1 MLIDELKKAQ
11 MEALKTKDTLKR
23 SVLQIVTGKVKLAEI
38 EKRTKNESL
47 TDDDVLL
54 VINKVI
60 KELDEEILAFKN
72 ANRTEKVEELTLQKQ
87 ILEAYL
93 PAKLTEEEIKELE
106 EYCTTN
112 ETNVGGILGV
122 RVTGPSGQSIFLPYS
137 GHKFTSTISGIGV
150 WGVYYSSEDANI
162 NFAINLGIGDGWPN
176 NLSVNGQAYKY
187 GGHSIRPVWK

>member
-72 ANRTEKVEELTLQKQ
+72 ANRLEKVEELMKQKQ

-93 PAKLTEEEIKELE
+93 PAKLTEEEIKEIINSLE
-106 EYCTTN
+106 DKSMPNIMKHFKLNYLGKCDMKLVNKLAN
-112 ETNVGGILGV
+112 EC
-122 RVTGPSGQSIFLPYS
+122 
-137 GHKFTSTISGIGV
+137 K
-150 WGVYYSSEDANI
+150 
-162 NFAINLGIGDGWPN
+162 
-176 NLSVNGQAYKY
+176 
-187 GGHSIRPVWK
+187 

>member
-11 MEALKTKDTLKR
+11 MEALKEKNTLKR

-38 EKRTKNESL
+38 EKRTKNEPL

-72 ANRTEKVEELTLQKQ
+72 AGRIEKVEELTLQRQ

-93 PAKLTEEEIKELE
+93 PAKLTEEEIREIINSLE
-106 EYCTTN
+106 DKSMPNIMKHFKQNYLGKCDMKLVNKLAN
-112 ETNVGGILGV
+112 EC
-122 RVTGPSGQSIFLPYS
+122 
-137 GHKFTSTISGIGV
+137 K
-150 WGVYYSSEDANI
+150 
-162 NFAINLGIGDGWPN
+162 
-176 NLSVNGQAYKY
+176 
-187 GGHSIRPVWK
+187 

>member
-38 EKRTKNESL
+38 EKRTKNETI

-93 PAKLTEEEIKELE
+93 PAKLTEEEIKEIINSLE
-106 EYCTTN
+106 DKSMPNIMKHFKLNYLGKCDMKLVNKLAN
-112 ETNVGGILGV
+112 EC
-122 RVTGPSGQSIFLPYS
+122 
-137 GHKFTSTISGIGV
+137 K
-150 WGVYYSSEDANI
+150 
-162 NFAINLGIGDGWPN
+162 
-176 NLSVNGQAYKY
+176 
-187 GGHSIRPVWK
+187 

>member
-72 ANRTEKVEELTLQKQ
+72 ANRLEKVEELTKQKQ

-93 PAKLTEEEIKELE
+93 PAKLTEEEIKEIINSLE
-106 EYCTTN
+106 DKSMPNIMKHFKLNYLGKCDMKLVNKLAN
-112 ETNVGGILGV
+112 ECKL
-122 RVTGPSGQSIFLPYS
+122 
-137 GHKFTSTISGIGV
+137 
-150 WGVYYSSEDANI
+150 
-162 NFAINLGIGDGWPN
+162 
-176 NLSVNGQAYKY
+176 
-187 GGHSIRPVWK
+187 

>member
-72 ANRTEKVEELTLQKQ
+72 ANRLEKVEELTKQKQ

-93 PAKLTEEEIKELE
+93 PAKLTEEEIKEIINSLE
-106 EYCTTN
+106 DKSMPNIMKHFKLNYLCKCDMKLVNKLAN
-112 ETNVGGILGV
+112 EC
-122 RVTGPSGQSIFLPYS
+122 
-137 GHKFTSTISGIGV
+137 K
-150 WGVYYSSEDANI
+150 
-162 NFAINLGIGDGWPN
+162 
-176 NLSVNGQAYKY
+176 
-187 GGHSIRPVWK
+187 

>member
-93 PAKLTEEEIKELE
+93 PAKLTEEEIREIINSLE
-106 EYCTTN
+106 DKSMPNIMKHFKLNYLGKCDMKLVNKLANEY
-112 ETNVGGILGV
+112 
-122 RVTGPSGQSIFLPYS
+122 
-137 GHKFTSTISGIGV
+137 K
-150 WGVYYSSEDANI
+150 
-162 NFAINLGIGDGWPN
+162 
-176 NLSVNGQAYKY
+176 
-187 GGHSIRPVWK
+187 

>member
-93 PAKLTEEEIKELE
+93 PAKLTEEEIKEIINSLE
-106 EYCTTN
+106 DQSMPNIMKHFKQNYLGKCDMKLVNKLAN
-112 ETNVGGILGV
+112 EC
-122 RVTGPSGQSIFLPYS
+122 
-137 GHKFTSTISGIGV
+137 K
-150 WGVYYSSEDANI
+150 
-162 NFAINLGIGDGWPN
+162 
-176 NLSVNGQAYKY
+176 
-187 GGHSIRPVWK
+187 

>member
-38 EKRTKNESL
+38 EKRTKNETI

-93 PAKLTEEEIKELE
+93 PAKLTEEEIREIINSLE
-106 EYCTTN
+106 DKSMPSIMKHFKQNYLGKCDMKLVNKLAN
-112 ETNVGGILGV
+112 EC
-122 RVTGPSGQSIFLPYS
+122 
-137 GHKFTSTISGIGV
+137 K
-150 WGVYYSSEDANI
+150 
-162 NFAINLGIGDGWPN
+162 
-176 NLSVNGQAYKY
+176 
-187 GGHSIRPVWK
+187 

>member
-11 MEALKTKDTLKR
+11 MEALKEKNTLKR

-38 EKRTKNESL
+38 EKRTKNEPL

-72 ANRTEKVEELTLQKQ
+72 ANRLEKVEELTLQKQ

-93 PAKLTEEEIKELE
+93 PAKLTEEEIREIINSLE
-106 EYCTTN
+106 DKSMPNIMKHFKQNYLGKCDMKLVNKLAN
-112 ETNVGGILGV
+112 EC
-122 RVTGPSGQSIFLPYS
+122 
-137 GHKFTSTISGIGV
+137 K
-150 WGVYYSSEDANI
+150 
-162 NFAINLGIGDGWPN
+162 
-176 NLSVNGQAYKY
+176 
-187 GGHSIRPVWK
+187 

>member
-11 MEALKTKDTLKR
+11 MEALKEKNTLKR
-23 SVLQIVTGKVKLAEI
+23 SVLQIVTGKVKLVEI

-72 ANRTEKVEELTLQKQ
+72 ANRTEKVEELTKQRQ

-93 PAKLTEEEIKELE
+93 PAKLTEEEIKEIINSLE
-106 EYCTTN
+106 DKSMPSIMKYFKQNYLGKCDMKLVNKLAN
-112 ETNVGGILGV
+112 EC
-122 RVTGPSGQSIFLPYS
+122 
-137 GHKFTSTISGIGV
+137 K
-150 WGVYYSSEDANI
+150 
-162 NFAINLGIGDGWPN
+162 
-176 NLSVNGQAYKY
+176 
-187 GGHSIRPVWK
+187 

>member
-72 ANRTEKVEELTLQKQ
+72 ANKLEKVEELTLQKQ
-87 ILEAYL
+87 ILETYL
-93 PAKLTEEEIKELE
+93 PAKLTEEEIKEIINSLE
-106 EYCTTN
+106 DKSMPNIMKHFKLNYLGKCDMKLVNKLAN
-112 ETNVGGILGV
+112 EC
-122 RVTGPSGQSIFLPYS
+122 
-137 GHKFTSTISGIGV
+137 K
-150 WGVYYSSEDANI
+150 
-162 NFAINLGIGDGWPN
+162 
-176 NLSVNGQAYKY
+176 
-187 GGHSIRPVWK
+187 